1 MANNDGCASIVIG
14 FDRTIEPIGERTRG
28 IFKFLRVA
36 TLIDM
41 QPAIAS
47 RRLPP
52 TSVQR
57 RKSTPILA
65 LRTAC
70 PLDDAT
76 DRSTSTNEKSR
87 HFREQLILRI
97 ADRGRTENL
106 VLRSKST
113 PLRLCGRRAHST
125 KPPIDPLQRTM
136 TLGKICNFW
145 THQRVK
151 VLPCGSADGVPT
163 QRSHRSFHSLM
174 IQTESLKISC
184 ARRSS
189 TSDKTSAPIADD
201 QSEQSSTISLLAL

>member
-1 MANNDGCASIVIG
+1 MGRACGGAAWLIVRHGAN
-14 FDRTIEPIGERTRG
+14 
-28 IFKFLRVA
+28 A
-36 TLIDM
+36 TGLLGG
-41 QPAIAS
+41 P
-47 RRLPP
+47 
-52 TSVQR
+52 
-57 RKSTPILA
+57 STAGQLA
-65 LRTAC
+65 HTWSGPC
-70 PLDDAT
+70 
-76 DRSTSTNEKSR
+76 
-87 HFREQLILRI
+87 FGEQLILRI

-106 VLRSKST
+106 LLRSKST

-189 TSDKTSAPIADD
+189 TSDKLQLPSPTTSP
-201 QSEQSSTISLLAL
+201 SSRRRSRC